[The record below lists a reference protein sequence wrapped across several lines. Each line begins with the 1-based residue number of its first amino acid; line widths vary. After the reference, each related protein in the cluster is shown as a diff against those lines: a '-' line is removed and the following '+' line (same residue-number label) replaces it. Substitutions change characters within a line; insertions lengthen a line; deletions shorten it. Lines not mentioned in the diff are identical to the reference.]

1 MNELYLENENNQ
13 FDTINRESL
22 GPGLYMLDISKKLN
36 QVVYP
41 WAPTVRLQKMGASI
55 NQNLSLIDTE
65 SELYNITRV
74 NSNNPCKKY
83 IPDPDKKIEY
93 KDLPDGFFQTE
104 NTLLT
109 NPPFELKG
117 QTKNRFY
124 RLFRDPQKTAI
135 EPFNRIGVDTYSTIL
150 DDYKPCPFNKS
161 MYDGF

>member
-1 MNELYLENENNQ
+1 MNNLYIDHQEQQLESLNK
-13 FDTINRESL
+13 ESL

-36 QVVYP
+36 KICYP
-41 WAPTVRLQKMGASI
+41 WAPTVRLQKMGDSI
-55 NQNLSLIDTE
+55 NKNMSLIDTE
-65 SELYNITRV
+65 SELYNITRI

-83 IPDPDKKIEY
+83 IPDENKKIDY
-93 KDLPDGFFQTE
+93 QDLPDGFFHEE
-104 NTLLT
+104 NTYLT

-124 RLFRDPQKTAI
+124 NLFHDPQKTAI
-135 EPFNRIGVDTYSTIL
+135 EPFNRNGVDTYSLIL